1 VGATRWPGVWL
12 NAGHGALGLTL
23 ACGSASL
30 LTSMMSGQAAPI
42 PEGPFVPAVAPA
54 A

>member
-1 VGATRWPGVWL
+1 MLGATRWPGLWL

-30 LTSMMSGQAAPI
+30 ISDMMSDRRSTIDAAAYRLP
-42 PEGPFVPAVAPA
+42 G
-54 A
+54 